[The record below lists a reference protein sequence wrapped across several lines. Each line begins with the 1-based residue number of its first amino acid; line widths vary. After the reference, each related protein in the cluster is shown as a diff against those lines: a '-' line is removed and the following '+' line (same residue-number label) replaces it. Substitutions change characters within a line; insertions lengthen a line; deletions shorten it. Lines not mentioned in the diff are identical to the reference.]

1 MLPYFINL
9 NNRLISNDE
18 TNEIRDFAFTH
29 FDKFMN
35 QSFDGNYNFSSMSIL
50 KNNIPAIDKLERRF
64 KIRSRLALL
73 CHLPRTEVIKH
84 VDSSFSRN
92 TVLMIPINPLDNYP
106 PGYFWNTLEDTDPIS
121 ICDFANNSAVLFNTQ
136 KIHSVI
142 NDSDEYRLNLQFSF
156 YEDIETVYK
165 LYSSNELLE
174 E

>member
-9 NNRLISNDE
+9 NNRLISDDE

-29 FDKFMN
+29 IDKFIN
-35 QSFDGNYNFSSMSIL
+35 HNYDGNLMFSSISML
-50 KNNIPAIDKLERRF
+50 KNNIPAVDKLERRF
-64 KIRSRLALL
+64 KIRAKLSLL

-121 ICDFANNSAVLFNTQ
+121 ICDFTNNSAILFNTR

-142 NDSDEYRLNLQFSF
+142 NDSDEHRLNLQFSF
-156 YEDIETVYK
+156 YEDIESVYK
-165 LYSSNELLE
+165 LYSSNKLLE
-174 E
+174 